1 MATLQ
6 PGGIPRKISKSFLK
20 GFTKLVLGGVPP
32 AHAARTLGIHRSTF
46 YEWLRMVENA
56 ESENDVHPSLRD
68 LRDIIEQA
76 QSEAIAWG
84 LMKAK
89 AEVRSTT
96 DALKWLA
103 KVAPSEFG
111 DQPEQKSDVTV
122 NQIIIGLV
130 REMNERNALMAQE
143 AGVID
148 ADFTEEGNIDL

>member
-1 MATLQ
+1 MGKLQ
-6 PGGIPRKISKSFLK
+6 PGAVPRRIGKRFLTSFK
-20 GFTKLVLGGVPP
+20 KLVLGGVPP

-56 ESENDVHPSLRD
+56 QNPDDVHPSLRD
-68 LRDIIEQA
+68 LSDIIEQA

-103 KVAPSEFG
+103 KVAPAEFG

-130 REMNERNALMAQE
+130 REMNERNALVAQQ
-143 AGVID
+143 AGVLD
-148 ADFTEEGNIDL
+148 ADFTEEGEIDL